1 RVPRF
6 INTYHASTED
16 SQAAHAS
23 CCDYRE
29 AVADSPTPSSPQSAD
44 FAGNLLDATPL
55 ITRCPNDVRR
65 SARHPRVEC
74 ERPLCLPPIAASAKR
89 EAGNGSTPAV
99 EANPSAAG
107 PIGVVSRRR
116 STFQWA
122 DSQY

>member
-44 FAGNLLDATPL
+44 FAGNLIDATPL
-55 ITRCPNDVRR
+55 ITGCPNDVRR

-89 EAGNGSTPAV
+89 ERRQWVKPGSRGQ
-99 EANPSAAG
+99 S
-107 PIGVVSRRR
+107 VSRRPL
-116 STFQWA
+116 
-122 DSQY
+122 